1 VAAPFEIVQQA
12 HALAT
17 GGREAEA
24 MALVERGM
32 AEGNPFAFFMLADW
46 RLRGVVGGRDHVAAR
61 ALFRRAADAGLPTA
75 KLFYTNLLASGVG
88 GEADWPQA
96 LQRLRVE
103 AERDPRRRAALH
115 LIEKMDLDGAGKPQS
130 LPAGQ
135 TLCEAPEVR
144 LFPKLFTPE
153 ECAYVSTLAT
163 PEFKRSTVTPKLGAP
178 EYVDAAR
185 NSEGSTLGW
194 FVADPA
200 VHALNQRIAAAS
212 GTRVEQ
218 GEHLH
223 ILRYGVGQEFKPHFD
238 WSEGI
243 DNQRIKTALVYLNED
258 FEGGETFFP
267 NVDLK
272 VSGRTGDAIVFR
284 NASDEGEPDQDALHA
299 GLPVTSG
306 VKLIASRWIRARPFD
321 GD

>member
-1 VAAPFEIVQQA
+1 MAASLEIIQQA

-17 GGREAEA
+17 EGRDSEAL
-24 MALVERGM
+24 ALVERGM
-32 AEGNPFAFFMLADW
+32 AEGNAFAFFMLADW
-46 RLRGVVGGRDHVAAR
+46 RLRGVVGGRDHVQAR
-61 ALFRRAADAGLPTA
+61 ALFRQAGDAGLPTA
-75 KLFYTNLLASGVG
+75 KMFYTNLLASGVG
-88 GEADWPQA
+88 GEPDWPQA
-96 LQRLRVE
+96 LERLRSE
-103 AERDPRRRAALH
+103 AECDPRRSAALQ
-115 LIEKMDLDGAGKPQS
+115 LIEKMDLDEAGKPKS
-130 LPAGQ
+130 LPAARR
-135 TLCEAPEVR
+135 LCEAPEVS
-144 LFPKLFTPE
+144 LFPKLFTTE
-153 ECAYVSTLAT
+153 ECAYVAALAT

-178 EYVDAAR
+178 EYLDAAR
-185 NSEGSTLGW
+185 NSEGSTLHW

-212 GTRVEQ
+212 LTKVEH

-223 ILRYGVGQEFKPHFD
+223 ILRYGVGQEFKPHVD

-243 DNQRIKTALVYLNED
+243 DNQRIKTALVYLNEE

-267 NVDLK
+267 KADLK
-272 VSGRTGDAIVFR
+272 VKGETGDAIVFR
-284 NASDEGEPDQDALHA
+284 NASDNGEPDRNAIHA